1 MSDGV
6 GEFHI
11 YEDVSHAKSG
21 KAIQALR
28 EAGFEVRET
37 EDPDKMEVYDR

>member
-1 MSDGV
+1 VTDGV

-11 YEDVSHAKSG
+11 YEGVSHAKSG

-37 EDPDKMEVYDR
+37 DDPDVMEVYDR